1 LGRRIET
8 IVLFCSLK
16 KVFKNNRLK
25 HRRMETNLNDVVG
38 PGPVGPGPG
47 PGPDPGPVNKVPTM
61 AEAQAR
67 LLSTAITDENVAL
80 NVIVSFLN
88 IAQRRGVFTMDES
101 AKIWECI
108 KIFQR

>member
-1 LGRRIET
+1 
-8 IVLFCSLK
+8 
-16 KVFKNNRLK
+16 
-25 HRRMETNLNDVVG
+25 METETETNSSK
-38 PGPVGPGPG
+38 
-47 PGPDPGPVNKVPTM
+47 NKLPTM

-67 LLSTAITDENVAL
+67 LVSTVITDENVAL

-108 KIFQR
+108 KLFQRI